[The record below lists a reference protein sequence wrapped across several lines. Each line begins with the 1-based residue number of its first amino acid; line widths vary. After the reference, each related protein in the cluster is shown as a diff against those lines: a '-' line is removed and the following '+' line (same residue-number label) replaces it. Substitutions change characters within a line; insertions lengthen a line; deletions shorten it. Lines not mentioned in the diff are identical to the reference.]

1 MNTLPLRTPTAQEV
15 DQGRRWLE
23 YLARLGYAARGIVYI
38 IVGGLAFLAAAGQGG
53 ATTDSRG
60 AVLTVL
66 HNPGGW
72 ILVLVIGIGLLGHSL
87 WRFCQ
92 AAFDADGLGHSSK
105 AIAARIGTRPSNT
118 WVYNWA
124 FATAHAFL
132 RELKAVDGVG
142 VAVEELRRR
151 GHRMAVASQSPLAR
165 VKLSLQVAGLAGQF
179 GEHIYVS
186 SMVAHPKP
194 APDIYLLAANRLGAV
209 PRECIV
215 IEDSPASAAAAQA
228 AGMRVLGYAPGHTV
242 AAMQS
247 SGARVIH
254 SMHEL
259 IAAIEA

>member
-1 MNTLPLRTPTAQEV
+1 MSNASLPALIF
-15 DQGRRWLE
+15 DCDG
-23 YLARLGYAARGIVYI
+23 
-38 IVGGLAFLAAAGQGG
+38 
-53 ATTDSRG
+53 
-60 AVLTVL
+60 
-66 HNPGGW
+66 
-72 ILVLVIGIGLLGHSL
+72 VLVDSEHLASRVESEVARDLGLTLGVEEAHEM
-87 WRFCQ
+87 F
-92 AAFDADGLGHSSK
+92 LGRTVEGVLD

-228 AGMRVLGYAPGHTV
+228 AGMRVLGYAPGHTA